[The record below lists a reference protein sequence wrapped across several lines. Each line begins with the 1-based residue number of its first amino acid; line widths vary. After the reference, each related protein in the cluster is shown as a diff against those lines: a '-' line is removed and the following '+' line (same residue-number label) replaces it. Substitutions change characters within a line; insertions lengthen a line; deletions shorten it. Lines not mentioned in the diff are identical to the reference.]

1 MKFSD
6 KLKMFRAEHNLTQDE
21 LADKIYVTRTAI
33 SKWETDNGYPSIE
46 SLKQIAK
53 LFNTTVDEL
62 INDEDLKHKEDLE
75 LKNSKTNHIIALV
88 GFAVG
93 VICAICLFFIKM
105 PIVFGILIGLSIL
118 SASIYLVFTELS
130 LAYYKDKKLTK
141 KQQAYNKFREIL
153 AAVILFLILFV
164 MIRKL

>member
-6 KLKMFRAEHNLTQDE
+6 KLKVLRAEHNLTQDD

-46 SLKQIAK
+46 SLKQIAM

-75 LKNSKTNHIIALV
+75 LKDSKTNHAIALV
-88 GFAVG
+88 GLAVG
-93 VICAICLFFIKM
+93 LISAICLFFIKI
-105 PIVFGILIGLSIL
+105 PFVFGMLIGLAIL
-118 SASIYLVFTELS
+118 STSIYLVFTELS
-130 LAYYKDKKLTK
+130 LTYYKDKKLTK
-141 KQQAYNKFREIL
+141 KQLTYNKFRETL
-153 AAVILFLILFV
+153 AAVILFLILLAVVRNF
-164 MIRKL
+164 

>member
-53 LFNTTVDEL
+53 LFNTTLDEL
-62 INDEDLKHKEDLE
+62 LSDEDLKKKEDLA
-75 LKNSKTNHIIALV
+75 LKDAKTNHVVALV
-88 GFAVG
+88 GLGIAIAV
-93 VICAICLFFIKM
+93 VICLWFIKN
-105 PIVFGILIGLSIL
+105 PFVLGILIGLAVL
-118 SASIYLVFTELS
+118 STGVYFVFTELS
-130 LAYYKDKKLTK
+130 LLYFKDKKVDK
-141 KQQAYNKFREIL
+141 KQRVFNKFREIF
-153 AAVILFLILFV
+153 AAVIVFLIVLC
-164 MIRKL
+164 LL

>member
-6 KLKMFRAEHNLTQDE
+6 KLKMFRAENNLTQDE

-62 INDEDLKHKEDLE
+62 INDEDLKHKEDLA
-75 LKNSKTNHIIALV
+75 LKDAKTNHVVALV
-88 GFAVG
+88 GLGIAIAV
-93 VICAICLFFIKM
+93 VICLWFIKN
-105 PIVFGILIGLSIL
+105 PFVLGIFIGLAILGSI
-118 SASIYLVFTELS
+118 IYLVFTELS
-130 LAYYKDKKLTK
+130 LTYYKDKKLS
-141 KQQAYNKFREIL
+141 KQQTAHNKFREML
-153 AAVILFLILFV
+153 AAVILFLILFIV
-164 MIRKL
+164 VEKI